1 MINSVSGVNS
11 VGSTSTEFTF
21 GQSQNT
27 QINGVVVD
35 NNDGNVETSNA
46 QSKTTQAA
54 DTVELG
60 FSVKNVEKKKIEEQE
75 EEKKKKDDLSN
86 QELSEITKNLNQ
98 LAEKMNFGIKF
109 NYCEKLDCLTTQ
121 IIEKKTNKVLKEFP
135 PKEML
140 NVLTRIH
147 DWIGIILDKKA

>member
-11 VGSTSTEFTF
+11 AGSASTDFTF

-27 QINGVVVD
+27 QTNNVLVD
-35 NNDGNVETSNA
+35 NNDNNVETSKS
-46 QSKTTQAA
+46 QSKTAQAV
-54 DTVELG
+54 DIVELG
-60 FSVKNVEKKKIEEQE
+60 SNVKNVEQKKIEDQE
-75 EEKKKKDDLSN
+75 KEKRGKDDLSD

-98 LAEKMNFGIKF
+98 LAEKMNFGVKF